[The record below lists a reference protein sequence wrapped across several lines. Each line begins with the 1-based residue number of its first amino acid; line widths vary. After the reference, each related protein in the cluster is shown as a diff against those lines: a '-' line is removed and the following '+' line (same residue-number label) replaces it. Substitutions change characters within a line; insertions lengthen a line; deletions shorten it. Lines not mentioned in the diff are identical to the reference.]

1 MPTQMID
8 HALQDGTTT
17 DDITIINGDLA
28 TTESTPEHQRQLLL
42 NDKGDYKENPT
53 NCIGLYT
60 YIDDEGLQAL
70 ARDVA
75 VAFAQDG
82 MTVSNIQLSPSGN
95 LQVDAQ
101 Y

>member
-1 MPTQMID
+1 MAKQMKD
-8 HALQDGTTT
+8 HTLQDGTTT
-17 DDITIINGDLA
+17 DDLAMTHGDIAII
-28 TTESTPEHQRQLLL
+28 ESTAEHQRQLLL
-42 NDKGDYKENPT
+42 NDKGDYKQNPT
-53 NCIGLYT
+53 TCIGLYN

-82 MTVSNIQLSPSGN
+82 MTVNNIQLVPTGN
-95 LQVDAQ
+95 LLVDAQ